1 MKNLRIC
8 MVTLALGGA
17 SSFAFANENHG
28 DMMKTMDSNGDGAIS
43 ADEHA
48 AGAKAMFDRMDANKD
63 GTVTA
68 EEMENAHPHGNKKM
82 SAPDKIKA
90 IDTNGDGQL
99 SAAEHAAGSAA
110 MFEKMD
116 TDHNG
121 SISAAEWKAGHAA
134 LMEKKSQ

>member
-1 MKNLRIC
+1 MKKLRIC
-8 MVTLALGGA
+8 MVTLAFCGA
-17 SSFAFANENHG
+17 SSPAVANDDHG
-28 DMMKTMDSNGDGAIS
+28 DMMKTMDSNGDGAVS

-48 AGAKAMFDRMDANKD
+48 AGAKTMFDRMDANKD
-63 GTVTA
+63 GVVTA
-68 EEMENAHPHGNKKM
+68 QEMEKAHPQGDKKM
-82 SAPDKIKA
+82 SASDKIKT

-110 MFEKMD
+110 MFDKMD

-121 SISAAEWKAGHAA
+121 SLSAGEWKAGHAP

>member
-1 MKNLRIC
+1 MKKLRIC
-8 MVTLALGGA
+8 MVTLAFCGV
-17 SSFAFANENHG
+17 SSLAVANNDHG
-28 DMMKTMDSNGDGAIS
+28 EMMKTMDSNGDGAIS

-68 EEMENAHPHGNKKM
+68 EEMENAHPRGDKEM

-110 MFEKMD
+110 MFDKMD

-121 SISAAEWKAGHAA
+121 SLSTAEWKAGHATSP
-134 LMEKKSQ
+134 LS

>member
-1 MKNLRIC
+1 
-8 MVTLALGGA
+8 
-17 SSFAFANENHG
+17 
-28 DMMKTMDSNGDGAIS
+28 MDSNGDGAVS

-48 AGAKAMFDRMDANKD
+48 AGAKTMFDRMDANKD
-63 GTVTA
+63 GVVTA
-68 EEMENAHPHGNKKM
+68 QEMEKAHPQGDKKM
-82 SAPDKIKA
+82 SASDKIKT

-110 MFEKMD
+110 MFDKMD

-121 SISAAEWKAGHAA
+121 SLSAGEWKAGHAP

>member
-8 MVTLALGGA
+8 MVTLAFCGV
-17 SSFAFANENHG
+17 SSLAVANNDHG
-28 DMMKTMDSNGDGAIS
+28 DIMKTMDSNGDDAIS

-48 AGAKAMFDRMDANKD
+48 AGAKAMFDGMDANKD

-68 EEMENAHPHGNKKM
+68 EEMEKAHPHGDKKM
-82 SAPDKIKA
+82 SSPDKIKA

-110 MFEKMD
+110 MFDKMD

-121 SISAAEWKAGHAA
+121 SLSASEWKAGHAA